1 MIHCIH
7 KPDAIIF
14 RKNLDNRRIHIKW
27 HFILE
32 NITQLAFFILKD
44 NFCSLICDLD
54 STSISR
60 KWIFLFATVEDNHIC
75 IFYHIHKNGFHIRHI
90 HLESTSIYTGNLLF
104 YSPACRQ
111 LRFFKIAYQPH
122 AIIFYDNTLRLM
134 KNIHGNQSVCCKV
147 FLIFN
152 YLHNSIIGFKN
163 CRIVFFLPFLTEDQ
177 KCLSIRME
185 IILLYGKTQE
195 RSLATFQE
203 TGH

>member
-1 MIHCIH
+1 
-7 KPDAIIF
+7 
-14 RKNLDNRRIHIKW
+14 
-27 HFILE
+27 
-32 NITQLAFFILKD
+32 
-44 NFCSLICDLD
+44 
-54 STSISR
+54 
-60 KWIFLFATVEDNHIC
+60 
-75 IFYHIHKNGFHIRHI
+75 
-90 HLESTSIYTGNLLF
+90 
-104 YSPACRQ
+104 
-111 LRFFKIAYQPH
+111 
-122 AIIFYDNTLRLM
+122 M

-203 TGH
+203 TSH

>member
-1 MIHCIH
+1 MFAIYIWKVLPSTQVICCSTPQPVGSCI
-7 KPDAIIF
+7 
-14 RKNLDNRRIHIKW
+14 
-27 HFILE
+27 
-32 NITQLAFFILKD
+32 
-44 NFCSLICDLD
+44 
-54 STSISR
+54 
-60 KWIFLFATVEDNHIC
+60 
-75 IFYHIHKNGFHIRHI
+75 
-90 HLESTSIYTGNLLF
+90 
-104 YSPACRQ
+104 
-111 LRFFKIAYQPH
+111 FFKIAYQPH